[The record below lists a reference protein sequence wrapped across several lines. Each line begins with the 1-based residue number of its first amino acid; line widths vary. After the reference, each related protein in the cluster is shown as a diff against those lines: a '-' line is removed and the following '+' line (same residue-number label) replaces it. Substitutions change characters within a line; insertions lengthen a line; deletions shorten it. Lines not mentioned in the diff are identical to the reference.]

1 MTKMQSPCPIR
12 RQPNAIFGVTPAAAS
27 IILPESGTRKRAD
40 ALPQKRF
47 VEGFPMKKKKSAP
60 KPTTGLCA
68 VCQGEMKHI
77 RTIPA
82 AGFMAEMYTFRC
94 TVCGCPRTEE
104 KSEQPAVE
112 ISAAA

>member
-1 MTKMQSPCPIR
+1 
-12 RQPNAIFGVTPAAAS
+12 
-27 IILPESGTRKRAD
+27 
-40 ALPQKRF
+40 
-47 VEGFPMKKKKSAP
+47 MKKKKSAP